1 MDIDLLS
8 KIVKE
13 LILDNDEV
21 ALPGIGSFIAEIVP
35 SVFSDKGYT
44 INPPYRR
51 LSFRQKG
58 SGDENMVIDFYAR
71 CNNIDTPTASRI
83 IREFLEEMRH
93 VLETKKSIVFPG
105 LGKLRATKENYFFFV
120 ADEDLDIYPEGF
132 GLEPIS
138 LKTHEETPAEVSAT
152 MAALR
157 SILNPEEKEEE
168 AATAKGEEK
177 AAESDVE
184 TEAESGRAGE
194 PEEAAEDDAEEATTA
209 PAEANADEAESN
221 HEEAKVNAADAKM
234 EEDGTNASEAETP
247 TTGTEKAAPAEANT
261 EEVEANVNEPA
272 TEEVNEPA
280 EVNAPA
286 EPTGD
291 NATSAGS
298 NPLNDN
304 DLAINAKT
312 AENAG
317 PVENTEPEPAE
328 VPMPDNKA
336 GVTRPATATTTT
348 SADTAT
354 TTTATTAQATSQKPA
369 GSKTWQVIKWTVII
383 LVILAVTA
391 LLTFIILAH
400 IAPDFIDS
408 ILYTPEE
415 LEILNL

>member
-157 SILNPEEKEEE
+157 SILNPEEEIEE
-168 AATAKGEEK
+168 ANKPAETAEATN
-177 AAESDVE
+177 
-184 TEAESGRAGE
+184 
-194 PEEAAEDDAEEATTA
+194 AEEATTA
-209 PAEANADEAESN
+209 PAE
-221 HEEAKVNAADAKM
+221 VNAEVAETDQEKNEVNDEEADAKGAEN
-234 EEDGTNASEAETP
+234 EEETAEANASEAETQ
-247 TTGTEKAAPAEANT
+247 TTGTEEAVPAEANT
-261 EEVEANVNEPA
+261 EEGGANVNEPV

-286 EPTGD
+286 EPTED
-291 NATSAGS
+291 NATPAGD
-298 NPLNDN
+298 NPVNVN
-304 DLAINAKT
+304 DLAANAKT
-312 AENAG
+312 AENAET
-317 PVENTEPEPAE
+317 VENTESEPAE
-328 VPMPDNKA
+328 VPMTDDKS
-336 GVTRPATATTTT
+336 GATMPATTTT
-348 SADTAT
+348 STAT
-354 TTTATTAQATSQKPA
+354 TVQATSRKPA

-400 IAPDFIDS
+400 IAPDFIDT

>member
-58 SGDENMVIDFYAR
+58 SGDENMVIDFYAK

-83 IREFLEEMRH
+83 IREFLEEMRR

-157 SILNPEEKEEE
+157 SILNPEEAETVTEE
-168 AATAKGEEK
+168 TAKAEE
-177 AAESDVE
+177 VN
-184 TEAESGRAGE
+184 R
-194 PEEAAEDDAEEATTA
+194 PEETTAA
-209 PAEANADEAESN
+209 PAESNAKEAEAN
-221 HEEAKVNAADAKM
+221 QEEAKVNAADAKTV
-234 EEDGTNASEAETP
+234 EDGTNASETETQ
-247 TTGTEKAAPAEANT
+247 TAGIEEAAPAEANT
-261 EEVEANVNEPA
+261 EEVEVNVNEPV

-280 EVNAPA
+280 EVNVPA

-291 NATSAGS
+291 NATPADD

-336 GVTRPATATTTT
+336 GVTRPATTTT
-348 SADTAT
+348 S
-354 TTTATTAQATSQKPA
+354 TATTAQATSQKPA

-400 IAPDFIDS
+400 IAPDFIDT

>member
-13 LILDNDEV
+13 LIQDNDEV

-58 SGDENMVIDFYAR
+58 SDDENMVIDFYAR

-83 IREFLEEMRH
+83 IREFLEEMRR

-157 SILNPEEKEEE
+157 SILNPEEAETVTEE
-168 AATAKGEEK
+168 TAKAEE
-177 AAESDVE
+177 VN
-184 TEAESGRAGE
+184 R
-194 PEEAAEDDAEEATTA
+194 PEEATAA
-209 PAEANADEAESN
+209 PAEDNAKEAVANQ
-221 HEEAKVNAADAKM
+221 EEAKVNAADAKM
-234 EEDGTNASEAETP
+234 EEDGANASETETQ
-247 TTGTEKAAPAEANT
+247 TMETEEAAPAEANT
-261 EEVEANVNEPA
+261 EEVDANVNEPA
-272 TEEVNEPA
+272 TEEVNEPV

-286 EPTGD
+286 EPTED
-291 NATSAGS
+291 NATPAGD
-298 NPLNDN
+298 NPVNVN
-304 DLAINAKT
+304 DLAANAKT
-312 AENAG
+312 AENAETA
-317 PVENTEPEPAE
+317 ENTESKPAE
-328 VPMPDNKA
+328 VPMTDNKS
-336 GVTRPATATTTT
+336 GATMPATTTT
-348 SADTAT
+348 S
-354 TTTATTAQATSQKPA
+354 TATTAQATSQKPA

>member
-58 SGDENMVIDFYAR
+58 SGDENMLIDFYAR

-157 SILNPEEKEEE
+157 SILNPEEAETV
-168 AATAKGEEK
+168 TA
-177 AAESDVE
+177 
-184 TEAESGRAGE
+184 EAEE
-194 PEEAAEDDAEEATTA
+194 TTTA
-209 PAEANADEAESN
+209 SAEANADEAEAN
-221 HEEAKVNAADAKM
+221 QEEVKVNAADAKM
-234 EEDGTNASEAETP
+234 EEDGTNASETETQ
-247 TTGTEKAAPAEANT
+247 TAGIEEAAPAEANT
-261 EEVEANVNEPA
+261 EEVEANANEPA
-272 TEEVNEPA
+272 TEEINAPA

-291 NATSAGS
+291 NATPAGD
-298 NPLNDN
+298 NPVNDN
-304 DLAINAKT
+304 DLAANVET
-312 AENAG
+312 AEN
-317 PVENTEPEPAE
+317 TESEPAE
-328 VPMPDNKA
+328 VPMTDNKS
-336 GVTRPATATTTT
+336 GATMPATTTT
-348 SADTAT
+348 STA
-354 TTTATTAQATSQKPA
+354 TTATTAQATSQKPV

>member
-58 SGDENMVIDFYAR
+58 SGDENIVIDFYAK

-157 SILNPEEKEEE
+157 SILNPEEAETVTEETSK
-168 AATAKGEEK
+168 AEEVNK
-177 AAESDVE
+177 
-184 TEAESGRAGE
+184 
-194 PEEAAEDDAEEATTA
+194 PEETTA
-209 PAEANADEAESN
+209 ASADSNAKEAVANQ
-221 HEEAKVNAADAKM
+221 EEAKVNAADAKM

-247 TTGTEKAAPAEANT
+247 TTDTEEAAPADTNT
-261 EEVEANVNEPA
+261 EEVETNVNEPA

-291 NATSAGS
+291 NATPTGD
-298 NPLNDN
+298 NPVNIN
-304 DLAINAKT
+304 DLAANAET
-312 AENAG
+312 AENAKS
-317 PVENTEPEPAE
+317 EPAE
-328 VPMPDNKA
+328 VPMTDNKS
-336 GVTRPATATTTT
+336 GATMPATTTT
-348 SADTAT
+348 STA
-354 TTTATTAQATSQKPA
+354 TTATTVHATSQKPA
-369 GSKTWQVIKWTVII
+369 GSKTWHVIKWTVII

-400 IAPDFIDS
+400 IAPDFIDT

>member
-157 SILNPEEKEEE
+157 SILNPEEEIEE
-168 AATAKGEEK
+168 ANKPAETAEATN
-177 AAESDVE
+177 
-184 TEAESGRAGE
+184 
-194 PEEAAEDDAEEATTA
+194 AEEATTA
-209 PAEANADEAESN
+209 PAE
-221 HEEAKVNAADAKM
+221 VNAEVAETDQEKNEVNDEEADAKGAEN
-234 EEDGTNASEAETP
+234 EEETAEANASETETQ
-247 TTGTEKAAPAEANT
+247 TTETEEAAPAEANT
-261 EEVEANVNEPA
+261 EEVEANANESA

-280 EVNAPA
+280 EVNVPA
-286 EPTGD
+286 EPTED
-291 NATSAGS
+291 NATPAGD
-298 NPLNDN
+298 NPVNVN
-304 DLAINAKT
+304 DLAANAET
-312 AENAG
+312 A
-317 PVENTEPEPAE
+317 ENTEPEPAE
-328 VPMPDNKA
+328 VPMTDNKS
-336 GVTRPATATTTT
+336 GATMPATTTT
-348 SADTAT
+348 S
-354 TTTATTAQATSQKPA
+354 TATTAQATSQKPV
-369 GSKTWQVIKWTVII
+369 GSKIWQVIKWTLII

-400 IAPDFIDS
+400 IAPDFIDT

>member
-83 IREFLEEMRH
+83 IREFLEEMRR

-184 TEAESGRAGE
+184 TEAESGRAEE
-194 PEEAAEDDAEEATTA
+194 PEEAAEDEAEEATTA
-209 PAEANADEAESN
+209 PADTNQ
-221 HEEAKVNAADAKM
+221 
-234 EEDGTNASEAETP
+234 EEDKANASEAEPQTA
-247 TTGTEKAAPAEANT
+247 GTEEAAPADTNT
-261 EEVEANVNEPA
+261 EEVEVNVNEPA

-286 EPTGD
+286 EPTGG
-291 NATSAGS
+291 NATPAGD
-298 NPLNDN
+298 NPVNVN
-304 DLAINAKT
+304 DLAANAKT
-312 AENAG
+312 AENAETA
-317 PVENTEPEPAE
+317 ENTKSEPSE
-328 VPMPDNKA
+328 VPMTDNKS
-336 GVTRPATATTTT
+336 GATMPATTTT
-348 SADTAT
+348 ST
-354 TTTATTAQATSQKPA
+354 TTTVQATSQKPA

>member
-51 LSFRQKG
+51 LSFRQNG

-71 CNNIDTPTASRI
+71 CNNIDNPTASRI
-83 IREFLEEMRH
+83 IREFLEEMRR

-157 SILNPEEKEEE
+157 SILNPEEETEE
-168 AATAKGEEK
+168 ANKPA
-177 AAESDVE
+177 
-184 TEAESGRAGE
+184 
-194 PEEAAEDDAEEATTA
+194 EAAEATNAEEATTA
-209 PAEANADEAESN
+209 PSE
-221 HEEAKVNAADAKM
+221 VNAEVAETNQAENEVNAEEADAKGAEN
-234 EEDGTNASEAETP
+234 EEETAEVNASEAETQ
-247 TTGTEKAAPAEANT
+247 TTDT
-261 EEVEANVNEPA
+261 EEETVEANAKESE

-280 EVNAPA
+280 EVNTTA

-291 NATSAGS
+291 NAMPAGD
-298 NPLNDN
+298 NPVNVN
-304 DLAINAKT
+304 NLAANAET
-312 AENAG
+312 
-317 PVENTEPEPAE
+317 VENTKSEPAE
-328 VPMPDNKA
+328 VPMTDNKSGA
-336 GVTRPATATTTT
+336 TMPATTTASTATTVQT
-348 SADTAT
+348 
-354 TTTATTAQATSQKPA
+354 TSQKPA
-369 GSKTWQVIKWTVII
+369 GSKTWQVIKWIVII

>member
-51 LSFRQKG
+51 LSFRQNG

-83 IREFLEEMRH
+83 IREFLEEMRR

-157 SILNPEEKEEE
+157 SILNPEE
-168 AATAKGEEK
+168 
-177 AAESDVE
+177 
-184 TEAESGRAGE
+184 
-194 PEEAAEDDAEEATTA
+194 AEEATTA
-209 PAEANADEAESN
+209 PSEVNAEVAETNQAENEVNAEEADAKGAENEEETAEANA
-221 HEEAKVNAADAKM
+221 
-234 EEDGTNASEAETP
+234 SEADTQ
-247 TTGTEKAAPAEANT
+247 TADTEEAAPAEAN
-261 EEVEANVNEPA
+261 
-272 TEEVNEPA
+272 VNEPA
-280 EVNAPA
+280 EVNATA
-286 EPTGD
+286 ELAGDNVTATGD
-291 NATSAGS
+291 NPV
-298 NPLNDN
+298 NVN
-304 DLAINAKT
+304 DLADNAET
-312 AENAG
+312 VENAG
-317 PVENTEPEPAE
+317 PAENTEPEP
-328 VPMPDNKA
+328 
-336 GVTRPATATTTT
+336 TTTT
-348 SADTAT
+348 V
-354 TTTATTAQATSQKPA
+354 QATSQKPA

>member
-83 IREFLEEMRH
+83 IREFLEEMRR

-157 SILNPEEKEEE
+157 SILNPEEEIEE
-168 AATAKGEEK
+168 ANKPAETAEATN
-177 AAESDVE
+177 
-184 TEAESGRAGE
+184 
-194 PEEAAEDDAEEATTA
+194 AEETTTA
-209 PAEANADEAESN
+209 SAEANADEAEAN
-221 HEEAKVNAADAKM
+221 QEEAKVNAEEADAKGAEN
-234 EEDGTNASEAETP
+234 EEETTEVNASETETQ
-247 TTGTEKAAPAEANT
+247 TTDTEEAAPAEANI
-261 EEVEANVNEPA
+261 EEVEANVNEPV

-280 EVNAPA
+280 EVNVPA
-286 EPTGD
+286 EPAED
-291 NATSAGS
+291 NATPAGD
-298 NPLNDN
+298 NPVNVN
-304 DLAINAKT
+304 DLAANAET
-312 AENAG
+312 AEN
-317 PVENTEPEPAE
+317 TESKPAE
-328 VPMPDNKA
+328 VPMTDNKS
-336 GVTRPATATTTT
+336 GATMPATTTT
-348 SADTAT
+348 STAT
-354 TTTATTAQATSQKPA
+354 TVQTTSQKPA
-369 GSKTWQVIKWTVII
+369 GSKTWQVIKWTMII

>member
-157 SILNPEEKEEE
+157 SILNPEE
-168 AATAKGEEK
+168 
-177 AAESDVE
+177 AETV
-184 TEAESGRAGE
+184 T
-194 PEEAAEDDAEEATTA
+194 EEATAA
-209 PAEANADEAESN
+209 PAEDNAKEAVANQ
-221 HEEAKVNAADAKM
+221 EEAKVNAADAKM
-234 EEDGTNASEAETP
+234 EEDGTNASEAETQ
-247 TTGTEKAAPAEANT
+247 TADTEEAAPAEANT
-261 EEVEANVNEPA
+261 EEVEANVNEPV
-272 TEEVNEPA
+272 TGEVNE
-280 EVNAPA
+280 PA

-291 NATSAGS
+291 NATPAGD
-298 NPLNDN
+298 NPVNVN
-304 DLAINAKT
+304 DLAANAET
-312 AENAG
+312 AENTKS
-317 PVENTEPEPAE
+317 ETS
-328 VPMPDNKA
+328 
-336 GVTRPATATTTT
+336 ATTV
-348 SADTAT
+348 
-354 TTTATTAQATSQKPA
+354 QATSKKPA

-400 IAPDFIDS
+400 IAPDFIDT

>member
-83 IREFLEEMRH
+83 IREFLEEMRR

-157 SILNPEEKEEE
+157 SILNPEETETVTEEE
-168 AATAKGEEK
+168 AA
-177 AAESDVE
+177 
-184 TEAESGRAGE
+184 
-194 PEEAAEDDAEEATTA
+194 A
-209 PAEANADEAESN
+209 PADSNAKEAVANQ
-221 HEEAKVNAADAKM
+221 EEAKVNAADAKM

-247 TTGTEKAAPAEANT
+247 TTDTEEAAPADTNT
-261 EEVEANVNEPA
+261 EEVETNVNEPA

-280 EVNAPA
+280 EVNVPA
-286 EPTGD
+286 EQTED
-291 NATSAGS
+291 NATPSDD
-298 NPLNDN
+298 NPVNVN
-304 DLAINAKT
+304 DLAANAET
-312 AENAG
+312 AENT
-317 PVENTEPEPAE
+317 NSEPAE
-328 VPMPDNKA
+328 VPMTDNKS
-336 GVTRPATATTTT
+336 GATMPATTTT
-348 SADTAT
+348 S
-354 TTTATTAQATSQKPA
+354 TATTAQATSQKPA

>member
-157 SILNPEEKEEE
+157 SILNPEEAET
-168 AATAKGEEK
+168 ATA
-177 AAESDVE
+177 E
-184 TEAESGRAGE
+184 TAEAEE
-194 PEEAAEDDAEEATTA
+194 VNKPEEAT
-209 PAEANADEAESN
+209 
-221 HEEAKVNAADAKM
+221 
-234 EEDGTNASEAETP
+234 
-247 TTGTEKAAPAEANT
+247 AAPAEANT
-261 EEVEANVNEPA
+261 EEVEANANEPA

-286 EPTGD
+286 EPTED
-291 NATSAGS
+291 NATPAGD
-298 NPLNDN
+298 NPVNVN
-304 DLAINAKT
+304 DLATNAKT
-312 AENAG
+312 AENAET
-317 PVENTEPEPAE
+317 VENTESEPTE
-328 VPMPDNKA
+328 VPMTDKKS
-336 GVTRPATATTTT
+336 GATMPATTTT
-348 SADTAT
+348 STAT
-354 TTTATTAQATSQKPA
+354 TVQATSQKPA

-400 IAPDFIDS
+400 IAPDFIDT

>member
-83 IREFLEEMRH
+83 IREFLEEMRR

-157 SILNPEEKEEE
+157 SILNPEEAET
-168 AATAKGEEK
+168 ATAETAKAEE
-177 AAESDVE
+177 VN
-184 TEAESGRAGE
+184 R
-194 PEEAAEDDAEEATTA
+194 PEETTTA
-209 PAEANADEAESN
+209 PAEANQ
-221 HEEAKVNAADAKM
+221 EEAKVNAADAKI
-234 EEDGTNASEAETP
+234 EEDGTNASETETQ
-247 TTGTEKAAPAEANT
+247 TTDTEEAAPAEANA
-261 EEVEANVNEPA
+261 EEAEAN
-272 TEEVNEPA
+272 VNEPA

-286 EPTGD
+286 EQTED
-291 NATSAGS
+291 NATPAGD
-298 NPLNDN
+298 NPVNVN
-304 DLAINAKT
+304 DLAANAET
-312 AENAG
+312 VDNAGPAENA
-317 PVENTEPEPAE
+317 EPEPAE
-328 VPMPDNKA
+328 VPMTDNKS
-336 GVTRPATATTTT
+336 GATMPATTTT
-348 SADTAT
+348 STAT
-354 TTTATTAQATSQKPA
+354 TVRTTSRKPA

>member
-83 IREFLEEMRH
+83 IREFLQEMRR

-157 SILNPEEKEEE
+157 SILNPEEAET
-168 AATAKGEEK
+168 ATA
-177 AAESDVE
+177 
-184 TEAESGRAGE
+184 EAEE
-194 PEEAAEDDAEEATTA
+194 TTTA
-209 PAEANADEAESN
+209 PEEANADEAE
-221 HEEAKVNAADAKM
+221 
-234 EEDGTNASEAETP
+234 
-247 TTGTEKAAPAEANT
+247 ANT
-261 EEVEANVNEPA
+261 KEVEVN
-272 TEEVNEPA
+272 VNEPA

-286 EPTGD
+286 EQTED
-291 NATSAGS
+291 NATPSGD
-298 NPLNDN
+298 NPVNVN
-304 DLAINAKT
+304 NLAANAET
-312 AENAG
+312 VENAG
-317 PVENTEPEPAE
+317 PAENTKSEPAE
-328 VPMPDNKA
+328 VPMTDNKS
-336 GVTRPATATTTT
+336 GATMPATTTT
-348 SADTAT
+348 S
-354 TTTATTAQATSQKPA
+354 TATTAQATSQKPA

-400 IAPDFIDS
+400 IAPDFIDT

>member
-83 IREFLEEMRH
+83 IREFLEEMRR

-157 SILNPEEKEEE
+157 SILNPEEAETVTEE
-168 AATAKGEEK
+168 TAK
-177 AAESDVE
+177 
-184 TEAESGRAGE
+184 
-194 PEEAAEDDAEEATTA
+194 AEEATTA
-209 PAEANADEAESN
+209 PAESNAEEAEAKQ
-221 HEEAKVNAADAKM
+221 EEAKVNAADAKM
-234 EEDGTNASEAETP
+234 EEDGANTSEAEAQ
-247 TTGTEKAAPAEANT
+247 TTDTEEAAPAEANT
-261 EEVEANVNEPA
+261 EEVKVNANEPA

-280 EVNAPA
+280 EVNVPA

-291 NATSAGS
+291 NATPSGD
-298 NPLNDN
+298 NPVNVN
-304 DLAINAKT
+304 DLAANAET
-312 AENAG
+312 AENTKS
-317 PVENTEPEPAE
+317 E
-328 VPMPDNKA
+328 
-336 GVTRPATATTTT
+336 T
-348 SADTAT
+348 S
-354 TTTATTAQATSQKPA
+354 ATTARTTSQKPA

>member
-83 IREFLEEMRH
+83 IREFLEEMRR

-152 MAALR
+152 MAVLR
-157 SILNPEEKEEE
+157 SILNPEEAET
-168 AATAKGEEK
+168 ATAETAKAEE
-177 AAESDVE
+177 VN
-184 TEAESGRAGE
+184 R
-194 PEEAAEDDAEEATTA
+194 PEETTTA
-209 PAEANADEAESN
+209 PAEANQ
-221 HEEAKVNAADAKM
+221 EEAKVNAADAKM
-234 EEDGTNASEAETP
+234 EEDGTNASETETHQA
-247 TTGTEKAAPAEANT
+247 TDTEEAAPAEANA
-261 EEVEANVNEPA
+261 EEAEAN
-272 TEEVNEPA
+272 VNEPA

-286 EPTGD
+286 EQTED
-291 NATSAGS
+291 NATPAGDDPV
-298 NPLNDN
+298 NVN
-304 DLAINAKT
+304 DLAANAKT
-312 AENAG
+312 
-317 PVENTEPEPAE
+317 VENTKSE
-328 VPMPDNKA
+328 
-336 GVTRPATATTTT
+336 T
-348 SADTAT
+348 S
-354 TTTATTAQATSQKPA
+354 TTTARTTSRKPA

>member
-83 IREFLEEMRH
+83 IREFLEEMRR

-157 SILNPEEKEEE
+157 SILNPEEAET
-168 AATAKGEEK
+168 ATAETAK
-177 AAESDVE
+177 A
-184 TEAESGRAGE
+184 
-194 PEEAAEDDAEEATTA
+194 
-209 PAEANADEAESN
+209 
-221 HEEAKVNAADAKM
+221 
-234 EEDGTNASEAETP
+234 
-247 TTGTEKAAPAEANT
+247 
-261 EEVEANVNEPA
+261 EEVEVNVNEPA

-286 EPTGD
+286 EQTED
-291 NATSAGS
+291 NATPAGD
-298 NPLNDN
+298 NPVNVN
-304 DLAINAKT
+304 DLAANVET
-312 AENAG
+312 AEN
-317 PVENTEPEPAE
+317 TESEP
-328 VPMPDNKA
+328 
-336 GVTRPATATTTT
+336 
-348 SADTAT
+348 SAM
-354 TTTATTAQATSQKPA
+354 TAQATSQKPA
-369 GSKTWQVIKWTVII
+369 GNKTWQVIKWTVII

-400 IAPDFIDS
+400 IAPDFIDT

>member
-157 SILNPEEKEEE
+157 SILNPEEAETV
-168 AATAKGEEK
+168 TA
-177 AAESDVE
+177 E
-184 TEAESGRAGE
+184 T
-194 PEEAAEDDAEEATTA
+194 TTA
-209 PAEANADEAESN
+209 PAEANA
-221 HEEAKVNAADAKM
+221 EEA
-234 EEDGTNASEAETP
+234 
-247 TTGTEKAAPAEANT
+247 
-261 EEVEANVNEPA
+261 EANVNEPA
-272 TEEVNEPA
+272 TEEVN
-280 EVNAPA
+280 APA
-286 EPTGD
+286 EQTED
-291 NATSAGS
+291 NATPAGDDPV
-298 NPLNDN
+298 NVN
-304 DLAINAKT
+304 DLAANAKT
-312 AENAG
+312 
-317 PVENTEPEPAE
+317 VENTKSE
-328 VPMPDNKA
+328 
-336 GVTRPATATTTT
+336 TSATTVRTT
-348 SADTAT
+348 SR
-354 TTTATTAQATSQKPA
+354 KPA

>member
-83 IREFLEEMRH
+83 IREFLEEMRR

-157 SILNPEEKEEE
+157 SILNPEEEIEE
-168 AATAKGEEK
+168 ANKPAETAEATN
-177 AAESDVE
+177 
-184 TEAESGRAGE
+184 
-194 PEEAAEDDAEEATTA
+194 AEEATTA
-209 PAEANADEAESN
+209 TAEVNAEVAETDQEKNEVNDEEADAKGAENEEETAEANASETETQTTDTAE
-221 HEEAKVNAADAKM
+221 
-234 EEDGTNASEAETP
+234 
-247 TTGTEKAAPAEANT
+247 AAPAEANT
-261 EEVEANVNEPA
+261 EEVDAN
-272 TEEVNEPA
+272 VNEPA

-286 EPTGD
+286 EQTED
-291 NATSAGS
+291 NATPSGD
-298 NPLNDN
+298 NPVNVN
-304 DLAINAKT
+304 DLAANAET
-312 AENAG
+312 AEN
-317 PVENTEPEPAE
+317 TESEPAE
-328 VPMPDNKA
+328 VPMTDNKS
-336 GVTRPATATTTT
+336 GATMPATTTT
-348 SADTAT
+348 S
-354 TTTATTAQATSQKPA
+354 TATTAQATSQKPA
-369 GSKTWQVIKWTVII
+369 GSKTWQVIKWTLII

>member
-21 ALPGIGSFIAEIVP
+21 ALPGIGSFIAEIAP

-51 LSFRQKG
+51 LSFRQNG

-71 CNNIDTPTASRI
+71 CNNIDNPTASRI
-83 IREFLEEMRH
+83 IREFLEEMRR

-157 SILNPEEKEEE
+157 SILNPEEEIEE
-168 AATAKGEEK
+168 ADKPAETA
-177 AAESDVE
+177 
-184 TEAESGRAGE
+184 
-194 PEEAAEDDAEEATTA
+194 EATTA
-209 PAEANADEAESN
+209 PAEVNAEVAETDQEKNEVNAEDANADGAENEEETAEA
-221 HEEAKVNAADAKM
+221 
-234 EEDGTNASEAETP
+234 NASEADTQ
-247 TTGTEKAAPAEANT
+247 TADTEEAAPSEAN
-261 EEVEANVNEPA
+261 ANE
-272 TEEVNEPA
+272 
-280 EVNAPA
+280 PA

-291 NATSAGS
+291 NATPAGD
-298 NPLNDN
+298 NPLNVN
-304 DLAINAKT
+304 DLTDNAET
-312 AENAG
+312 VENAG
-317 PVENTEPEPAE
+317 PAENTESEAAE
-328 VPMPDNKA
+328 VPMTDNKA
-336 GVTRPATATTTT
+336 GATVPATT
-348 SADTAT
+348 STSTAT
-354 TTTATTAQATSQKPA
+354 TTAQATSQKPA

>member
-83 IREFLEEMRH
+83 IREFLEEMRR

-184 TEAESGRAGE
+184 TEAESGRAEE
-194 PEEAAEDDAEEATTA
+194 PEEAAEDEA
-209 PAEANADEAESN
+209 
-221 HEEAKVNAADAKM
+221 
-234 EEDGTNASEAETP
+234 NASEAETP
-247 TTGTEKAAPAEANT
+247 TTDTEEAAPAEANT
-261 EEVEANVNEPA
+261 EEVETNVNEPA

-280 EVNAPA
+280 EVNAPE

-291 NATSAGS
+291 KAMPAGD
-298 NPLNDN
+298 NPVNVN
-304 DLAINAKT
+304 DLAANAKT
-312 AENAG
+312 AENAETA
-317 PVENTEPEPAE
+317 ENTKSEPSE
-328 VPMPDNKA
+328 VPMTDNKS
-336 GVTRPATATTTT
+336 GATMPATTTT
-348 SADTAT
+348 STAT
-354 TTTATTAQATSQKPA
+354 TGQATSQKPA
-369 GSKTWQVIKWTVII
+369 GSKTWQVIKWTMII
-383 LVILAVTA
+383 LVILAMTA

>member
-83 IREFLEEMRH
+83 IREFLEEMRR

-132 GLEPIS
+132 GLETIS

-157 SILNPEEKEEE
+157 SILNPEEAETVTAE
-168 AATAKGEEK
+168 TAKAEE
-177 AAESDVE
+177 VN
-184 TEAESGRAGE
+184 R
-194 PEEAAEDDAEEATTA
+194 PEEATAA
-209 PAEANADEAESN
+209 PAEANADEAEAN
-221 HEEAKVNAADAKM
+221 EEEAKVYAADAKM
-234 EEDGTNASEAETP
+234 EEDGTNASETETQ
-247 TTGTEKAAPAEANT
+247 TTDTEEAAPAEANA
-261 EEVEANVNEPA
+261 EEAEAN
-272 TEEVNEPA
+272 VNEPA

-286 EPTGD
+286 EQTED
-291 NATSAGS
+291 NATPAGD
-298 NPLNDN
+298 NPVNVN
-304 DLAINAKT
+304 DLAANAET
-312 AENAG
+312 VDNAGPAENA
-317 PVENTEPEPAE
+317 EPEPAE
-328 VPMPDNKA
+328 VPMTDNKS
-336 GVTRPATATTTT
+336 GATMPATTTT
-348 SADTAT
+348 ST
-354 TTTATTAQATSQKPA
+354 TTTARTTSQKPA

>member
-51 LSFRQKG
+51 LSFRQNG

-71 CNNIDTPTASRI
+71 CNNIDNPTASRI
-83 IREFLEEMRH
+83 LREFLEEMRR

-157 SILNPEEKEEE
+157 SILNPEEETEE
-168 AATAKGEEK
+168 ANKTAEVNAEVAETDLEK
-177 AAESDVE
+177 NEVN
-184 TEAESGRAGE
+184 
-194 PEEAAEDDAEEATTA
+194 AEEADA
-209 PAEANADEAESN
+209 KEAEN
-221 HEEAKVNAADAKM
+221 EEETAEV
-234 EEDGTNASEAETP
+234 NASETETQ
-247 TTGTEKAAPAEANT
+247 TTDTEEAAPAEANT
-261 EEVEANVNEPA
+261 NEPA
-272 TEEVNEPA
+272 TEEVNVPAEPA
-280 EVNAPA
+280 GDNAT
-286 EPTGD
+286 PTGD
-291 NATSAGS
+291 NLV
-298 NPLNDN
+298 NVN
-304 DLAINAKT
+304 DLATNTETAVNARP
-312 AENAG
+312 A
-317 PVENTEPEPAE
+317 ENTESEPAE

-336 GVTRPATATTTT
+336 GATVPATTSTSTATTATATTTT
-348 SADTAT
+348 TV
-354 TTTATTAQATSQKPA
+354 QATSQKPA

>member
-157 SILNPEEKEEE
+157 SILNPEEAETV
-168 AATAKGEEK
+168 TA
-177 AAESDVE
+177 E
-184 TEAESGRAGE
+184 T
-194 PEEAAEDDAEEATTA
+194 TTA
-209 PAEANADEAESN
+209 PAEANE
-221 HEEAKVNAADAKM
+221 EEAKVNAADAKI
-234 EEDGTNASEAETP
+234 EEDGINASETETQ
-247 TTGTEKAAPAEANT
+247 TADTEEAAPAEANT
-261 EEVEANVNEPA
+261 EEVEANVN
-272 TEEVNEPA
+272 
-280 EVNAPA
+280 APA
-286 EPTGD
+286 EQTED
-291 NATSAGS
+291 NATPAGD
-298 NPLNDN
+298 NPVNVN
-304 DLAINAKT
+304 DLAANAET
-312 AENAG
+312 VDNAGPAENA
-317 PVENTEPEPAE
+317 EPEPAE
-328 VPMPDNKA
+328 VPMTDNKS
-336 GVTRPATATTTT
+336 GATMPATTTVRT
-348 SADTAT
+348 
-354 TTTATTAQATSQKPA
+354 TSQKSA

>member
-83 IREFLEEMRH
+83 IREFLEEMRR

-157 SILNPEEKEEE
+157 SILNPEEAETVTEE
-168 AATAKGEEK
+168 TAKAEE
-177 AAESDVE
+177 VN
-184 TEAESGRAGE
+184 R
-194 PEEAAEDDAEEATTA
+194 PEEATAA
-209 PAEANADEAESN
+209 PAEANADEAETN
-221 HEEAKVNAADAKM
+221 HEEAKVNAAEAKM
-234 EEDGTNASEAETP
+234 EEDGTNASEAETQ
-247 TTGTEKAAPAEANT
+247 TAGTEEAAPAEANT
-261 EEVEANVNEPA
+261 EEVEVNVNESA

-286 EPTGD
+286 VPTGD
-291 NATSAGS
+291 NAMPSGD
-298 NPLNDN
+298 NPVNVN
-304 DLAINAKT
+304 DLAANAET

-317 PVENTEPEPAE
+317 PAENTKSEPAE
-328 VPMPDNKA
+328 VPMTDNKS
-336 GVTRPATATTTT
+336 GATMPATTTT
-348 SADTAT
+348 S
-354 TTTATTAQATSQKPA
+354 TATTAQATSQKPA

>member
-177 AAESDVE
+177 AAESRR
-184 TEAESGRAGE
+184 AEK
-194 PEEAAEDDAEEATTA
+194 PEEAAEDEAEE
-209 PAEANADEAESN
+209 
-221 HEEAKVNAADAKM
+221 VNKP
-234 EEDGTNASEAETP
+234 EEAETV
-247 TTGTEKAAPAEANT
+247 TENATAAPAEDNAKEAVANQEENEGETTEGNASETETQTTETEEAAPADTNT
-261 EEVEANVNEPA
+261 EEVEVNVNEPA

-280 EVNAPA
+280 EQT
-286 EPTGD
+286 ED
-291 NATSAGS
+291 NATPAGD
-298 NPLNDN
+298 NPVNDN
-304 DLAINAKT
+304 DLAANAET
-312 AENAG
+312 A
-317 PVENTEPEPAE
+317 ENTEPEPAE
-328 VPMPDNKA
+328 VPMTDNKS
-336 GVTRPATATTTT
+336 GATMPTTTTT
-348 SADTAT
+348 STAT
-354 TTTATTAQATSQKPA
+354 TVQATSKKPA

-400 IAPDFIDS
+400 IAPDFIDT

>member
-157 SILNPEEKEEE
+157 SILNPEEEIEE
-168 AATAKGEEK
+168 ANKPAETAEATN
-177 AAESDVE
+177 
-184 TEAESGRAGE
+184 
-194 PEEAAEDDAEEATTA
+194 AEEATTA
-209 PAEANADEAESN
+209 PAE
-221 HEEAKVNAADAKM
+221 VNAEVAETDQEKNEVNDEEADAKGAEN
-234 EEDGTNASEAETP
+234 EEETAEANASEMETQTTDTAE
-247 TTGTEKAAPAEANT
+247 AAPAEANT
-261 EEVEANVNEPA
+261 EEVDAN
-272 TEEVNEPA
+272 VNEPA

-286 EPTGD
+286 EPTED
-291 NATSAGS
+291 NATPSGD
-298 NPLNDN
+298 NPVHVN
-304 DLAINAKT
+304 DLAANAET
-312 AENAG
+312 A
-317 PVENTEPEPAE
+317 ENTEPEPAE
-328 VPMPDNKA
+328 VPMTDNKS
-336 GVTRPATATTTT
+336 GATMPATTTT
-348 SADTAT
+348 S
-354 TTTATTAQATSQKPA
+354 TATTAQATSQKPA
-369 GSKTWQVIKWTVII
+369 GSKTWQVIKWTLII

>member
-51 LSFRQKG
+51 LSFRQNG

-83 IREFLEEMRH
+83 IREFLEEMRR

-157 SILNPEEKEEE
+157 SILNPEEAETVTEETAKAEEVNKPEETETVTEEE
-168 AATAKGEEK
+168 AA
-177 AAESDVE
+177 
-184 TEAESGRAGE
+184 
-194 PEEAAEDDAEEATTA
+194 A
-209 PAEANADEAESN
+209 PAEGNAKEAVANQ
-221 HEEAKVNAADAKM
+221 EEAKVNAADAKM
-234 EEDGTNASEAETP
+234 EEDEANASEAETP
-247 TTGTEKAAPAEANT
+247 TTNTEEAAPADTNT
-261 EEVEANVNEPA
+261 EEVEVNANEPA

-280 EVNAPA
+280 EPS
-286 EPTGD
+286 GD
-291 NATSAGS
+291 NAMPSGD
-298 NPLNDN
+298 NPVNVN
-304 DLAINAKT
+304 NLAANAET
-312 AENAG
+312 VENAEIAENTKS
-317 PVENTEPEPAE
+317 E
-328 VPMPDNKA
+328 
-336 GVTRPATATTTT
+336 T
-348 SADTAT
+348 S
-354 TTTATTAQATSQKPA
+354 ATTAQATSQKPA

-400 IAPDFIDS
+400 IAPDFIDT

>member
-83 IREFLEEMRH
+83 IREFLEEMRR

-157 SILNPEEKEEE
+157 SILNPEEEIEE
-168 AATAKGEEK
+168 ANKPAETAEATN
-177 AAESDVE
+177 
-184 TEAESGRAGE
+184 
-194 PEEAAEDDAEEATTA
+194 AEETTTA
-209 PAEANADEAESN
+209 SAEANADEAEAN
-221 HEEAKVNAADAKM
+221 QEEAKVNAEEADAKGAEN
-234 EEDGTNASEAETP
+234 EEETTEVNASETETQ
-247 TTGTEKAAPAEANT
+247 TTDTEEAAPAEANI
-261 EEVEANVNEPA
+261 EEVEANVNEPV

-280 EVNAPA
+280 EVNVPA
-286 EPTGD
+286 EPAED
-291 NATSAGS
+291 NATPAGD
-298 NPLNDN
+298 NPVNVN
-304 DLAINAKT
+304 DLAANAET
-312 AENAG
+312 AENTG
-317 PVENTEPEPAE
+317 SKPAE
-328 VPMPDNKA
+328 VPMTDNKS
-336 GVTRPATATTTT
+336 GATMPATTTT
-348 SADTAT
+348 STAT
-354 TTTATTAQATSQKPA
+354 TVQTTSQKPA
-369 GSKTWQVIKWTVII
+369 GSKTWQVIKWTLII

>member
-83 IREFLEEMRH
+83 IREFLEEMRR

-132 GLEPIS
+132 GLAPIS

-157 SILNPEEKEEE
+157 SILNPEEEIEE
-168 AATAKGEEK
+168 ANKPAETAEATN
-177 AAESDVE
+177 
-184 TEAESGRAGE
+184 
-194 PEEAAEDDAEEATTA
+194 AEEATTA
-209 PAEANADEAESN
+209 PSE
-221 HEEAKVNAADAKM
+221 VNAEVAETDQEKNEVNAEKADAKGAEN
-234 EEDGTNASEAETP
+234 EEETTETNASETEPQTA
-247 TTGTEKAAPAEANT
+247 GTEEAAPA
-261 EEVEANVNEPA
+261 EANVNEPA

-286 EPTGD
+286 EQTED
-291 NATSAGS
+291 NATPAGD
-298 NPLNDN
+298 NPVNVN
-304 DLAINAKT
+304 DLVANAKT
-312 AENAG
+312 AENAET
-317 PVENTEPEPAE
+317 VENTKSEPAE
-328 VPMPDNKA
+328 VPMTDNKS
-336 GVTRPATATTTT
+336 GATMPATTTT
-348 SADTAT
+348 STAT
-354 TTTATTAQATSQKPA
+354 NAQATSQKPA

>member
-157 SILNPEEKEEE
+157 SILNPEEAET
-168 AATAKGEEK
+168 ATAETAKAEE
-177 AAESDVE
+177 VN
-184 TEAESGRAGE
+184 R
-194 PEEAAEDDAEEATTA
+194 PEEATA
-209 PAEANADEAESN
+209 ASAEANADEAEAN
-221 HEEAKVNAADAKM
+221 QEEAKVNAADAKM
-234 EEDGTNASEAETP
+234 EEDGSNASETETQ
-247 TTGTEKAAPAEANT
+247 TTDTEEAAPAEANT
-261 EEVEANVNEPA
+261 EEVEANVN
-272 TEEVNEPA
+272 
-280 EVNAPA
+280 APA
-286 EPTGD
+286 EQTED
-291 NATSAGS
+291 NATPAGD
-298 NPLNDN
+298 NPVNVN
-304 DLAINAKT
+304 DLAANAET
-312 AENAG
+312 VDNAGPAENA
-317 PVENTEPEPAE
+317 EPEPAE
-328 VPMPDNKA
+328 VPMTDNKS
-336 GVTRPATATTTT
+336 GATMPATTTT
-348 SADTAT
+348 ST
-354 TTTATTAQATSQKPA
+354 TTTVRTTSQKPA

>member
-157 SILNPEEKEEE
+157 SILNPEEAETVTEETAEAKE
-168 AATAKGEEK
+168 
-177 AAESDVE
+177 VN
-184 TEAESGRAGE
+184 R
-194 PEEAAEDDAEEATTA
+194 PEEATAA
-209 PAEANADEAESN
+209 PAEDNAKEAVANQ
-221 HEEAKVNAADAKM
+221 EEAKVNATDAKM
-234 EEDGTNASEAETP
+234 EEDGTNASETETK
-247 TTGTEKAAPAEANT
+247 TAGTEEAAPAEANT
-261 EEVEANVNEPA
+261 EEVEVNVNEPA

-291 NATSAGS
+291 NATPSGD
-298 NPLNDN
+298 NPVNVN
-304 DLAINAKT
+304 DLAANAET
-312 AENAG
+312 VENAG
-317 PVENTEPEPAE
+317 PAENTESEPAE
-328 VPMPDNKA
+328 VPMTDNKS
-336 GVTRPATATTTT
+336 GATMPATTTT
-348 SADTAT
+348 S
-354 TTTATTAQATSQKPA
+354 TATTAQATSQKPA

-383 LVILAVTA
+383 LVILAATA

>member
-157 SILNPEEKEEE
+157 SILNPEEAETVTAETAEAEEVNRPE
-168 AATAKGEEK
+168 KATA
-177 AAESDVE
+177 
-184 TEAESGRAGE
+184 
-194 PEEAAEDDAEEATTA
+194 A
-209 PAEANADEAESN
+209 PAEGNAKEAEAN

-234 EEDGTNASEAETP
+234 EEDGTNASETETQ
-247 TTGTEKAAPAEANT
+247 TAGTEEAAPAEANT
-261 EEVEANVNEPA
+261 EEVEVNVNESA

-280 EVNAPA
+280 EVNVPA
-286 EPTGD
+286 EPTED
-291 NATSAGS
+291 NATPTGD
-298 NPLNDN
+298 NPVNINNLTAN
-304 DLAINAKT
+304 AKTGENAKT
-312 AENAG
+312 AENTKS
-317 PVENTEPEPAE
+317 ETAE
-328 VPMPDNKA
+328 VPMTDNKS
-336 GVTRPATATTTT
+336 GATMPATTTT
-348 SADTAT
+348 STAT
-354 TTTATTAQATSQKPA
+354 TVQATSQKPA

>member
-58 SGDENMVIDFYAR
+58 SSDENMLIDFYAR

-83 IREFLEEMRH
+83 IREFLEEMRR

-157 SILNPEEKEEE
+157 SILNPEEAETV
-168 AATAKGEEK
+168 TA
-177 AAESDVE
+177 E
-184 TEAESGRAGE
+184 T
-194 PEEAAEDDAEEATTA
+194 TTA
-209 PAEANADEAESN
+209 PAEANE
-221 HEEAKVNAADAKM
+221 EEAKVNAADAKM
-234 EEDGTNASEAETP
+234 EEDGTNASETETQ
-247 TTGTEKAAPAEANT
+247 TTDTEEAAPAEANA
-261 EEVEANVNEPA
+261 EEAEANVNEPA
-272 TEEVNEPA
+272 TEEVN
-280 EVNAPA
+280 APA
-286 EPTGD
+286 EQTED
-291 NATSAGS
+291 NATPAGD
-298 NPLNDN
+298 NPVNVN
-304 DLAINAKT
+304 DLAANAET
-312 AENAG
+312 VDNAGPAENA
-317 PVENTEPEPAE
+317 EPEPAE
-328 VPMPDNKA
+328 VPMTDNKS
-336 GVTRPATATTTT
+336 GATMPATTTARTT
-348 SADTAT
+348 SR
-354 TTTATTAQATSQKPA
+354 KPA

>member
-58 SGDENMVIDFYAR
+58 SGDENMLIDFYAR

-83 IREFLEEMRH
+83 IREFLEEMRR

-157 SILNPEEKEEE
+157 SILNPEEAETV
-168 AATAKGEEK
+168 TA
-177 AAESDVE
+177 
-184 TEAESGRAGE
+184 EAEER
-194 PEEAAEDDAEEATTA
+194 TTA
-209 PAEANADEAESN
+209 PAEANADEAEAN
-221 HEEAKVNAADAKM
+221 QEEAKVNAADAKM
-234 EEDGTNASEAETP
+234 EEDGTNASETETQ
-247 TTGTEKAAPAEANT
+247 TVGTEEAAPEEANT
-261 EEVEANVNEPA
+261 EEVEVNVNEPA

-280 EVNAPA
+280 EVNVPA
-286 EPTGD
+286 EPTED
-291 NATSAGS
+291 NATPAGD
-298 NPLNDN
+298 NPVNVN
-304 DLAINAKT
+304 DLAANAET
-312 AENAG
+312 VENAG
-317 PVENTEPEPAE
+317 PAENTKSEPAE
-328 VPMPDNKA
+328 VPMTDNKS
-336 GVTRPATATTTT
+336 GATMPATTTT
-348 SADTAT
+348 S
-354 TTTATTAQATSQKPA
+354 TATTAQATSQKPV

>member
-177 AAESDVE
+177 AAESDVK
-184 TEAESGRAGE
+184 TEAESGRADE
-194 PEEAAEDDAEEATTA
+194 PEEAAKDEAEEATTA
-209 PAEANADEAESN
+209 PANTN
-221 HEEAKVNAADAKM
+221 Q

-247 TTGTEKAAPAEANT
+247 TTDAEEAAPADTNT
-261 EEVEANVNEPA
+261 EEAGVNVNEPA
-272 TEEVNEPA
+272 TEEANEPV

-286 EPTGD
+286 EPTED
-291 NATSAGS
+291 NATPSGD
-298 NPLNDN
+298 NPVNDN
-304 DLAINAKT
+304 DLAANAET
-312 AENAG
+312 A
-317 PVENTEPEPAE
+317 ENTEPEPAE
-328 VPMPDNKA
+328 VPMTDNKS
-336 GVTRPATATTTT
+336 GATMPATTTT
-348 SADTAT
+348 S
-354 TTTATTAQATSQKPA
+354 TATTAQATSQKPA

>member
-157 SILNPEEKEEE
+157 SILNPEEEIEE
-168 AATAKGEEK
+168 ANKPAETAEATN
-177 AAESDVE
+177 
-184 TEAESGRAGE
+184 
-194 PEEAAEDDAEEATTA
+194 AEEATTA
-209 PAEANADEAESN
+209 PAE
-221 HEEAKVNAADAKM
+221 VNAEVAETDQEKNEVNAEEADAKGAEN
-234 EEDGTNASEAETP
+234 EEETAGTNASEAETQ
-247 TTGTEKAAPAEANT
+247 TADTEEAAPAEANT
-261 EEVEANVNEPA
+261 EEVEANVNEPV
-272 TEEVNEPA
+272 TE

-286 EPTGD
+286 EQTED
-291 NATSAGS
+291 NATPSGD
-298 NPLNDN
+298 NPVNVN
-304 DLAINAKT
+304 DLAANAKT
-312 AENAG
+312 AENAETA
-317 PVENTEPEPAE
+317 ENTEPEPAE
-328 VPMPDNKA
+328 VPMTDDKS
-336 GVTRPATATTTT
+336 GATMPATTTA
-348 SADTAT
+348 S
-354 TTTATTAQATSQKPA
+354 TATTAQATSQKPV
-369 GSKTWQVIKWTVII
+369 GSKTWQVIKWTLII

>member
-58 SGDENMVIDFYAR
+58 SGDENLVIDFYAR

-83 IREFLEEMRH
+83 IREFLEEMRR

-152 MAALR
+152 MAVLR
-157 SILNPEEKEEE
+157 SILNPEEAET
-168 AATAKGEEK
+168 ATAETAKAEE
-177 AAESDVE
+177 VN
-184 TEAESGRAGE
+184 R
-194 PEEAAEDDAEEATTA
+194 PEETTTA
-209 PAEANADEAESN
+209 PAEANQ
-221 HEEAKVNAADAKM
+221 EEAKVNAADAKI
-234 EEDGTNASEAETP
+234 EEDGTNASETETQ
-247 TTGTEKAAPAEANT
+247 TTDTEEAAPAEANA
-261 EEVEANVNEPA
+261 EEAEAN
-272 TEEVNEPA
+272 VNEPA

-286 EPTGD
+286 EQTED
-291 NATSAGS
+291 NATPAGD
-298 NPLNDN
+298 NPVNVN
-304 DLAINAKT
+304 DLAANAKT
-312 AENAG
+312 VENAG
-317 PVENTEPEPAE
+317 PAENTKSEPAE
-328 VPMPDNKA
+328 VPMTDNKS
-336 GVTRPATATTTT
+336 GATMPATTTT
-348 SADTAT
+348 S
-354 TTTATTAQATSQKPA
+354 TATTARTTSQKPA

>member
-58 SGDENMVIDFYAR
+58 SGDENMVIDFYAK

-83 IREFLEEMRH
+83 IREFLEEMRR

-184 TEAESGRAGE
+184 TMAESGRAEE
-194 PEEAAEDDAEEATTA
+194 PEETAEDEAEEATTA
-209 PAEANADEAESN
+209 PADTNA
-221 HEEAKVNAADAKM
+221 EETDAKM
-234 EEDGTNASEAETP
+234 AEAKANASEAETP
-247 TTGTEKAAPAEANT
+247 TTDTEEAAPADTNT

-272 TEEVNEPA
+272 TEEANEPA

-291 NATSAGS
+291 NAKPADD
-298 NPLNDN
+298 NPVNVN
-304 DLAINAKT
+304 DLAANAETAGNTET
-312 AENAG
+312 AEN
-317 PVENTEPEPAE
+317 TKSEPAE
-328 VPMPDNKA
+328 VPMTDNKS
-336 GVTRPATATTTT
+336 GATMPATTTT
-348 SADTAT
+348 ST
-354 TTTATTAQATSQKPA
+354 TTTVQASSQKPA